1 LIKISD
7 SSLTSPTS
15 TYKWFALIVI
25 VYMINISVNDIWT
38 PNESFYADAVRE
50 MFESGDFLDI
60 QYNYEPRYNKPPL
73 TYWLMAGS
81 SAIFGINEFG
91 LRLPIVLL
99 ALGSIWYTFLLGRH
113 LYGPKG
119 GLYAMLI
126 MAVSAQLLAVKQ
138 YASPEIPL
146 TFFFTASLYYFLK
159 GYKERNFRN
168 ILLFY
173 ILLAMAVLVKGYPY
187 IIVIG
192 GIVGLYVLLDHS
204 LRIKEIWKELR
215 FLKPVL
221 GLTLVLLI
229 GLSWVFYMY
238 LTEGQ
243 EFWEVYKRETFDRAF
258 TRKERSMRPFFYFEV
273 MAWTILPFSIA
284 FYYAA
289 IKWIKDYKSAKK
301 VLFPASWI
309 IVMLVI
315 FTISKGKIPTY
326 FIQAHTAMAL
336 LIVPLLLK
344 GLPNN
349 KLWRFLWSLTFIF
362 PSILIAGAICFAVYQ
377 LEMSIAFY
385 AFAITGILTLVW
397 GLKSVSSTKLV
408 IVPFLVTIQF
418 LIVFASFLPKLEK
431 FRPYDEIGEMIDKK
445 TDKDAP
451 LLIEGTLIQNMP
463 YYSKRK
469 VIRDAT
475 VNQIIHNQGKTLAL
489 VKSEKL
495 TETEGF
501 ETLWTGL
508 IYDFPSESQFA
519 KFITA
524 SLNAMKGDSSKF
536 AEYQLIYRN

>member
-1 LIKISD
+1 MIKISD